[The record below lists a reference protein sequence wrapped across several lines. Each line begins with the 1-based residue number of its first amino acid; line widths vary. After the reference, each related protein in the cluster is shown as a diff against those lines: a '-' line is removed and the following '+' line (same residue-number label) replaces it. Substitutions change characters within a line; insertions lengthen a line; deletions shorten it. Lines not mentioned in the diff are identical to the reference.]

1 MSDLEAVGLSEE
13 RLTHS
18 CYLGGVERSHSQDQ
32 DHECCEYDD

>member
-18 CYLGGVERSHSQDQ
+18 RHHGVVERSRKDQ
-32 DHECCEYDD
+32 DCECCEYDD